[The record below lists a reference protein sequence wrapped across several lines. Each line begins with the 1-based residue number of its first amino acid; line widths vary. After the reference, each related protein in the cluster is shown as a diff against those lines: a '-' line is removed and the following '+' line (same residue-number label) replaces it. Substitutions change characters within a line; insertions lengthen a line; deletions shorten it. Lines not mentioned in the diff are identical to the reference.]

1 MCLGIY
7 VGVSVGIYVG
17 VSVGIYA
24 GVSVGLYAGV
34 GACRVQTPHL
44 IHPHARN

>member
-17 VSVGIYA
+17 VSVGIYV
-24 GVSVGLYAGV
+24 GVSGDL
-34 GACRVQTPHL
+34 CRCVWGFM
-44 IHPHARN
+44 